1 MLSGFLVLA
10 LTITQLIVAQGLQS
24 YTRPHSYP
32 STGLVGQTLRRTK
45 EEPSSNTSPKAQS
58 PKEEILTN
66 DSIIQLLKAGLDE
79 DLIISKI
86 QKTKHNFDLS
96 TGGMVALNQAGASS
110 RLIQFMMDPSKS
122 VAPKTGTETAE
133 PQPPSKPIPNTAS
146 AAATTG
152 PTSTETNA
160 AKSVTAP
167 LSNTAIVPE
176 KASSFDEFKR
186 LIKERY
192 GDQSLVLMVNGIY
205 AGETGKGFLSGA
217 GDTKL
222 QYLHYHPSVTI
233 PKKKRSSP
241 IDIFGKKTNEMD
253 QVDER
258 TFGILE
264 STQAVPLQRGDRL
277 KVDRIEFLSDH
288 IEFNLIS
295 TGFRSIS
302 QIDINKSSKES
313 RTTTSG
319 SEATQRVKIPNL
331 GFRFKFFFDKEI
343 LKGSEYRTVVSEI
356 SKYLLPQQEAKHML
370 EAEKNVQID
379 QGMSEDEVVKRLGQP
394 LRAVSFGETKT
405 LIYGDVKVVLKNGK
419 VVEVKID

>member
-1 MLSGFLVLA
+1 VSFLASLA
-10 LTITQLIVAQGLQS
+10 LILVQLAVPNALYNYVHAS
-24 YTRPHSYP
+24 LSK
-32 STGLVGQTLRRTK
+32 SVV
-45 EEPSSNTSPKAQS
+45 QS
-58 PKEEILTN
+58 PSQRLTTQSSSSAPKSGPSQDEVLTN
-66 DSIIQLLKAGLDE
+66 NSVIELLKAQLEE
-79 DLIISKI
+79 DLIIAKI
-86 QKTKHNFDLS
+86 QKTKHNFDTS
-96 TGGMVALNQAGASS
+96 TKGIIELKQAGASS
-110 RLIQFMMDPSKS
+110 RLIGFMMDPTQATPLSLPTEARSPDESTQAVSNGS
-122 VAPKTGTETAE
+122 VQSTVA
-133 PQPPSKPIPNTAS
+133 SNTAAETIVS
-146 AAATTG
+146 G
-152 PTSTETNA
+152 PSPSDGE
-160 AKSVTAP
+160 
-167 LSNTAIVPE
+167 AIVPE
-176 KASSFDEFKR
+176 KASSFDEFKH
-186 LIKERY
+186 LVKARY
-192 GDQSLVLMVNGIY
+192 GDQSLVLMVNGMY

-222 QYLHYHPSVTI
+222 QYLHYHPSVAI

-295 TGFRSIS
+295 TGFRSLS

-313 RTTTSG
+313 RTITSG

-343 LKGSEYRTVVSEI
+343 LKGGEFRTVVSEI
-356 SKYLLPQQEAKHML
+356 SKYLLLQQEAKAML
-370 EAEKNVQID
+370 EAEKNLQID
-379 QGMSEDEVVKRLGQP
+379 QGMSEDEVLKRLGQP

-405 LIYGDVKVVLKNGK
+405 LIYRDMKVVLKNGK
-419 VVEVKID
+419 VVEVKVD